1 MRRKFRGT
9 THIRPNGRTFRTA
22 KQPTVLTRP
31 IRAGLLPHSTL
42 RVVCPAGSE
51 GIPWK
56 TPCYALAPTA
66 HSLKPFI
73 FRLLR
78 HCLYDYCITH
88 FCVCQD
94 KSRSFLGHTVKKTV
108 LHAKKRQAGVGSPQK
123 TIRPPQTAP
132 KRRAFAHAFASARE
146 CKCLL
151 LLFRFRGICR
161 KALLHRQGVGQG
173 HIAHRLGVV

>member
-1 MRRKFRGT
+1 MDFCSTLGHCENKKRPIANAMRRKFRGT

-31 IRAGLLPHSTL
+31 TRTGLLPHSTL
-42 RVVCPAGSE
+42 HAVRPAGSE

-66 HSLKPFI
+66 HSLKPFV

-78 HCLYDYCITH
+78 HCLYNYCITH

-94 KSRSFLGHTVKKTV
+94 KSRSFLGRAVKKTV
-108 LHAKKRQAGVGSPQK
+108 LRTKKRQAGGGSPQK
-123 TIRPPQTAP
+123 RSAP
-132 KRRAFAHAFASARE
+132 TSSAKTPHVRTRVR
-146 CKCLL
+146 KCV
-151 LLFRFRGICR
+151 RT
-161 KALLHRQGVGQG
+161 
-173 HIAHRLGVV
+173 